1 MRRGRWAGLWRATGQ
16 RVLGLVTLCGN
27 MEWMEFHGRLTPPEA
42 DGSGSGSPQ
51 SGVVGTAW
59 NSGRIGGC
67 PSPQGIIPQCGR
79 EPLKQPPG
87 IHLLASVPLCDPS
100 PFLPS
105 QGAWRRI
112 PPTHSNLQMRL
123 QPWPKKFAG
132 HFLSSHD

>member
-1 MRRGRWAGLWRATGQ
+1 MMNISSHSFLWVRRFKKSL
-16 RVLGLVTLCGN
+16 
-27 MEWMEFHGRLTPPEA
+27 A